1 MNTMYLKI
9 NGLFLKKFLISFCI
23 AKAFFLIESSILLAN
38 TTAMIPSNFGLN
50 RAETMTAYPYK
61 GSYFWYNPALFK
73 YSGLKINFVG
83 LDIILDDNT
92 KNNINDRLN
101 QKGINTLDE
110 FSKVLGQNDA
120 TISGGALNV
129 LKVYFPYFG
138 LTTFAQGIVTSLPSS
153 DGKVL
158 NSFIRAG
165 ATSGFAFSLGNLSIG
180 YSAFLIKQAQVISSP
195 NSSQLDTIKSHYEAG
210 TLNPGNVNLADYT
223 DVYYGET
230 FGQNIG
236 LHYQF
241 FKDNNSGIGVSVL
254 NAKGSTFGNTK
265 SIIKGIVKDL
275 DKEMEKEAQEIGV
288 TLKKPTSL
296 KQMINTGIHLELGQK
311 GDDFLNLSLSADY
324 QDINGNTI
332 ENKLSFA
339 SEFGLHIPDSVA
351 VKFSA
356 PIYEKD
362 GTYYHVGLLNLNLI
376 AGYRPKESYSYGA
389 TLGTHWGVNR
399 ALSLLRMDFQ
409 ASKTISLNKK
419 KIPNSWGFQ
428 TNLSLI
434 FLF

>member
-1 MNTMYLKI
+1 MILKV
-9 NGLFLKKFLISFCI
+9 NELFSKKLLVSFYFVMTFLFLEGQELFGG
-23 AKAFFLIESSILLAN
+23 
-38 TTAMIPSNFGLN
+38 TTALIPSNFGLN

-83 LDIILDDNT
+83 VDFILDDNT

-101 QKGINTLDE
+101 QKDIDTLDE
-110 FSKVLGQNDA
+110 FSKILDQDDA
-120 TISGGALNV
+120 TISGGSLNV
-129 LKVYFPYFG
+129 LKLYLPYFG
-138 LTTFAQGIVTSLPSS
+138 LTTFAQGIVTSSPTS

-158 NSFIRAG
+158 NSLIRAG
-165 ATSGFAFSLGNLSIG
+165 VTSGFAISLGKLSIG
-180 YSAFLIKQAQVISSP
+180 YSAFLIKQAQVLSSP
-195 NSSQLDTIKSHYEAG
+195 DSSQLETIKSHYEAG
-210 TLNPGNVNLADYT
+210 TLNPSNVNLADYT
-223 DVYYGET
+223 NAYYGET

-236 LHYQF
+236 VHYQF
-241 FKDNNSGIGVSVL
+241 FDNNNSGIGVSIL
-254 NAKGSTFGNTK
+254 NAQGSTFGNTK
-265 SIIKGIVKDL
+265 SLIKGVVKDL
-275 DKEMEKEAQEIGV
+275 DKEMEKEATKIGV
-288 TLKKPTSL
+288 TLKKPGHL
-296 KQMINTGIHLELGQK
+296 KQLINAGIHLELGQK
-311 GDDFLNLSLSADY
+311 GDDLLNLSLSADY
-324 QDINGNTI
+324 QDINGVTI
-332 ENKLSFA
+332 DNKLSFA

-356 PIYEKD
+356 PIGEKD

-399 ALSLLRMDFQ
+399 TLSLLRMDFQ
-409 ASKTISLNKK
+409 ASKTVSLNKK
-419 KIPNSWGFQ
+419 TVPNSWGFQ

>member
-1 MNTMYLKI
+1 MKTKI
-9 NGLFLKKFLISFCI
+9 RELFFKKCLISFYFI
-23 AKAFFLIESSILLAN
+23 FVFLFLEGQKLFGE
-38 TTAMIPSNFGLN
+38 TTALVPSNFGLN

-83 LDIILDDNT
+83 VDLILDDNT

-101 QKGINTLDE
+101 QKDIDTLDE
-110 FSKVLGQNDA
+110 FSKILSQDDA
-120 TISGGALNV
+120 TISGGSLNV
-129 LKVYFPYFG
+129 LKLYFPYFG
-138 LTTFAQGIVTSLPSS
+138 VTTFAQGIVTSAPSS

-158 NSFIRAG
+158 NSLIRAG
-165 ATSGFAFSLGNLSIG
+165 VTSGLAISLGNLSIG
-180 YSAFLIKQAQVISSP
+180 YSAFLIKQGQVLSSP

-210 TLNPGNVNLADYT
+210 TLTPGNVSLADYT
-223 DVYYGET
+223 DVYYGES
-230 FGQNIG
+230 FGQNVG

-241 FKDNNSGIGVSVL
+241 FDDNNSGIGVSIL
-254 NAKGSTFGNTK
+254 NAKGSSFGNTK
-265 SIIKGIVKDL
+265 SLIKGVVKDL
-275 DKEMEKEAQEIGV
+275 DKEMEKEAQEVGV
-288 TLKKPTSL
+288 TLKKPVAL
-296 KQMINTGIHLELGQK
+296 KQMINAGIHLELGQK

-324 QDINGNTI
+324 QDINGTTI

-339 SEFGLHIPDSVA
+339 GEFGLHIPDSVA

-376 AGYRPKESYSYGA
+376 AGFRPKESYSYGA

-399 ALSLLRMDFQ
+399 AISLIRMDFQ
-409 ASKTISLNKK
+409 ASKTVSLNKK
-419 KIPNSWGFQ
+419 IVPNSWGFQ

>member
-1 MNTMYLKI
+1 MNLKI
-9 NGLFLKKFLISFCI
+9 SGLFWKKLLISFCFM
-23 AKAFFLIESSILLAN
+23 KVLLFLEEQNLFAN
-38 TTAMIPSNFGLN
+38 TTALIPSNFGLN

-83 LDIILDDNT
+83 LDVILDDNI

-101 QKGINTLDE
+101 QKKIDTLDE
-110 FSKVLGQNDA
+110 FSKILGQNDA
-120 TISGGALNV
+120 TISGGSLNV

-138 LTTFAQGIVTSLPSS
+138 LTTFAQGIVKSAPSS
-153 DGKVL
+153 DGKKL
-158 NSFIRAG
+158 NSLIRAG
-165 ATSGFAFSLGNLSIG
+165 ATSGFAISLGKLSIG
-180 YSAFLIKQAQVISSP
+180 YSAFLIKQAQVLSTP
-195 NSSQLDTIKSHYEAG
+195 NSSQLATIKSHYEAG
-210 TLNPGNVNLADYT
+210 TLTPGNVSLGDYT
-223 DVYYGET
+223 NVYYGES
-230 FGQNIG
+230 FGQNVG

-241 FKDNNSGIGVSVL
+241 FNDNHSGIGVSIL
-254 NAKGSTFGNTK
+254 NARGSSFGNTK
-265 SIIKGIVKDL
+265 SLIKGIVKDL
-275 DKEMEKEAQEIGV
+275 DKEMEKEAQEVGV
-288 TLKKPTSL
+288 TLQKPDSL
-296 KQMINTGIHLELGQK
+296 KQMINAGIHLELGQK

-324 QDINGNTI
+324 HDINGTTI
-332 ENKLSFA
+332 DNKLSFA

-356 PIYEKD
+356 PIYKKD

-399 ALSLLRMDFQ
+399 ALSLLRIDFQ
-409 ASKTISLNKK
+409 ASKTVSLNKK
-419 KIPNSWGFQ
+419 VIPNSWGFQ